1 LVLGQKTCLFSQ
13 RCRQVALVQRNGS
26 TARARVGVN
35 LSSSVAHH
43 ICPAGEQR
51 GALFITAS
59 ELLQLSIETVN
70 ALLQIS

>member
-1 LVLGQKTCLFSQ
+1 
-13 RCRQVALVQRNGS
+13 VQRNGS

-43 ICPAGEQR
+43 IFPAGEQR

-70 ALLQIS
+70 ALLQIR